1 MKPDECQK
9 FANLMKQLANP
20 LRMAILFTL
29 KLGKRS
35 VTELIE
41 ITGAKQSYIS
51 IQLNQLYNLNIVS
64 RAGLGGKNYYYLID
78 GTIKD
83 ILVYLETCDL
93 KTQNNNNDDI
103 EKVGISI
110 NG

>member
-1 MKPDECQK
+1 MKPEECQK
-9 FANLMKQLANP
+9 FADLMKQLANP

-29 KLGKRS
+29 KEGKRS

-64 RAGLGGKNYYYLID
+64 RAGLGGKNYYHLID
-78 GTIKD
+78 NTIMD
-83 ILVYLETCDL
+83 ILEYLESCDL
-93 KTQNNNNDDI
+93 KTDAKQPAEM
-103 EKVGISI
+103 EKVGITI